1 MLLVINNECSKTEQL
16 ILECANV
23 FTLRVQ
29 KNCTYRYAMMLM
41 QKVSFAELFLISIRN
56 FMNFLQFKRWEGRKL
71 RQDNL
76 LI

>member
-16 ILECANV
+16 FLANV
-23 FTLRVQ
+23 FTFRVQ